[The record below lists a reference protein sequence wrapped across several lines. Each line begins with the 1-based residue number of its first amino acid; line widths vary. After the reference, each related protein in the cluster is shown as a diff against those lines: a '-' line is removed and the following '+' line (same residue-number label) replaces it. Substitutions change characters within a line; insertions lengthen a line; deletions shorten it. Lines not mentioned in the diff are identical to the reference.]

1 MIRLKNINWLAY
13 IGLAIGLLVLVRIFP
28 PLLPR
33 LILTLGLLIVMV
45 SLIMIPVLIR
55 RKKRAESLNGNERIE
70 QQMRDCQD
78 HILKIEDKLK
88 EIDIEI
94 KAVCRDLKDPDVS
107 EKNKVKLKSL
117 LSSFQQEK
125 KLRQQKRQFYFICIS
140 KLEKMQLNQRV
151 KKDIQQKKEKLNE
164 LKENHFEE
172 LADMEN
178 VRSDIEMDVFYLD
191 TIDELSSQVQK
202 MDDQKGRLNLQKELE
217 KITKEL
223 NQL

>member
-172 LADMEN
+172 LL
-178 VRSDIEMDVFYLD
+178 VTQTF
-191 TIDELSSQVQK
+191 Q
-202 MDDQKGRLNLQKELE
+202 LE
-217 KITKEL
+217 V
-223 NQL
+223 